1 MKKKMK
7 KIKRGKFL
15 PRFFIIYKKYFKIMY
30 NISRSKFIIRGIFMR
45 ELLEINPIIGAIKED
60 NLDNV
65 IKSECDIVFLLN
77 GDILTLKKKIDKLH
91 KYDKKVFVHL
101 DMIQGLSSSPIAVDY
116 IKNEL
121 NIDGIIT
128 TKTNIVKRAIELNV
142 NVVQRFFF
150 IDSMSLENA
159 IESLRKVKPQA
170 IEIMPGIIPKIIK
183 KIHKIYPDIPII
195 CGGLIDNKDEIINI
209 ISNGAMAISTSDS
222 NLW

>member
-1 MKKKMK
+1 
-7 KIKRGKFL
+7 
-15 PRFFIIYKKYFKIMY
+15 
-30 NISRSKFIIRGIFMR
+30 MR
-45 ELLEINPIIGAIKED
+45 ELLEVNPIIGAIKED

-65 IKSECDIVFLLN
+65 IKSECDIIFLLN
-77 GDILTLKKKIDKLH
+77 GDILTLKKKVDKLH

-116 IKNEL
+116 IKNTL

-159 IESLRKVKPQA
+159 IESLRKIKPQA
-170 IEIMPGIIPKIIK
+170 IEIMPGIMPKIVK
-183 KIHKIYPDIPII
+183 RIHKVYPDIPII
-195 CGGLIDNKDEIINI
+195 CGGLIDNKDEIINV

-222 NLW
+222 KLW